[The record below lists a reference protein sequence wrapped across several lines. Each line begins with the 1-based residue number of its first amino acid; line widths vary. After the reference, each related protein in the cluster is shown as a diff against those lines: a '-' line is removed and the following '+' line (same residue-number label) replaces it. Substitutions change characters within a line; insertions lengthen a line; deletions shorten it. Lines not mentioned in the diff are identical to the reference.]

1 MEVYNQILF
10 FSIYL
15 ISTICLGY
23 GIVYLNFLF
32 FKRGNRLTTIV
43 INKILVFTIFAL
55 LCITVSV
62 SMCNMIYEVV
72 IFNLYNIIGSF
83 IYVAIIANISNIN
96 RNVFISTF
104 FYLLLSIV
112 FSAISIYKINSYN
125 QAILYLNEHL
135 ICFGYQAGIS
145 ANIALLIYKIY
156 LEKNDNNSFHI
167 MMLEDVKEPPKDTCS
182 ICLERFYDE
191 EKNEVSSC
199 VIKTRCHHYF
209 HRDCLKMLQS
219 KLNCPLCRKDM
230 KILHFV

>member
-1 MEVYNQILF
+1 MEVFNQILF

-15 ISTICLGY
+15 LSTISVGY
-23 GIVYLNFLF
+23 GIIYLNFLF
-32 FKRGNRLTTIV
+32 FTRGNRILTIV
-43 INKILVFTIFAL
+43 TNKILVFTILAL

-83 IYVAIIANISNIN
+83 IYVAIIANVSNIN

-104 FYLLLSIV
+104 FYLLLSII

-125 QAILYLNEHL
+125 QAIVYLNDHL

-145 ANIALLIYKIY
+145 ANIILLIYKIY
-156 LEKNDNNSFHI
+156 LQKHDNNNLHV
-167 MMLEDVKEPPKDTCS
+167 MMLENIKTPPQDTCS
-182 ICLERFYDE
+182 ICLEKFYDE
-191 EKNEVSSC
+191 EKNEVSPS
-199 VIKTRCHHYF
+199 VIKTRCQHYF
-209 HRDCLKMLQS
+209 HRDCLKMIQNN
-219 KLNCPLCRKDM
+219 LNCPLCRKDM